1 MNLKK
6 EFKKEEIELLQVAG
20 VNVEDREYSKEELR
34 KCEMDIEEFIM
45 SHSSKNGDISKL
57 SNQYYGILN
66 KLIKN
71 NMAEV
76 CCFDQGF

>member
-66 KLIKN
+66 TLIN
-71 NMAEV
+71 
-76 CCFDQGF
+76 